1 MMVEEIGEAAIYEGI
16 SEEASELAS
25 AAAKMGRI
33 LRGDNPAGISKSE
46 CESRVITELTHL
58 LMYCCDICLF
68 PNNVIA
74 KDTLNRFNKRIY
86 DKKNSHEHA

>member
-1 MMVEEIGEAAIYEGI
+1 MMVEKIGEAAIYEGI

-33 LRGDNPAGISKSE
+33 LRGDNPAGISKGE
-46 CESRVITELTHL
+46 CKSRVITELTHL

-74 KDTLNRFNKRIY
+74 EDTLKRFSKRIY
-86 DKKNSHEHA
+86 DKENTNEHA